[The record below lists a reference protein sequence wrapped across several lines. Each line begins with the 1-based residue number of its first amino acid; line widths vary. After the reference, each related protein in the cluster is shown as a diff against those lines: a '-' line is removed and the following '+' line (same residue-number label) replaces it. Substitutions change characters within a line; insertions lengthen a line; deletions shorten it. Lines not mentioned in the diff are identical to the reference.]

1 MQVIPRFL
9 SRQILENLRE
19 YVAVNPSNYYQP
31 IKINQSYVPNQ
42 NLKGT
47 IFNDESGNFKDID
60 YLIVT
65 PSFLLQAATK
75 LADHRYQ
82 VDGINIKVITLNQI
96 YEEFSSGKQ
105 DIVAIRN
112 FVKYIYDNA
121 SSEDNRIK
129 YLCLFGDTSYDY
141 KDRISN
147 NNNMVPTYHRLF
159 SNSTFASFMSDD
171 FYGNMDPEEGLMLAA
186 EKLDIAVGRILA
198 DDLLLANDMVDKI
211 IKYDSKQSYGNWRN
225 DFVLVSD
232 DVDEVWEFNSLQKN
246 LR

>member
-1 MQVIPRFL
+1 MSL
-9 SRQILENLRE
+9 
-19 YVAVNPSNYYQP
+19 
-31 IKINQSYVPNQ
+31 KQ
-42 NLKGT
+42 NLH
-47 IFNDESGNFKDID
+47 NLKDID

-65 PSFLLQAATK
+65 PSSLLQAATK

-147 NNNMVPTYHRLF
+147 NNNM
-159 SNSTFASFMSDD
+159 D
-171 FYGNMDPEEGLMLAA
+171 
-186 EKLDIAVGRILA
+186 
-198 DDLLLANDMVDKI
+198 
-211 IKYDSKQSYGNWRN
+211 
-225 DFVLVSD
+225 
-232 DVDEVWEFNSLQKN
+232 
-246 LR
+246 